1 MSKELLQANLDL
13 ISERDPELIGGFYTL
28 LFERFPQ
35 ARALFGRNS
44 QAEQQ
49 KMLTE
54 ALVMLVSHLDD
65 EAFVVETMTGVG
77 RKHVDYGVEDHMYGW
92 VGECLVATFAR
103 VSGDDWNDE
112 LAGAWT
118 NVVET
123 ISAIAIRSAQ
133 QERASRV
140 AS

>member
-1 MSKELLQANLDL
+1 MSKELLQTNLEL

-35 ARALFGRNS
+35 SRALFGRNS

-49 KMLTE
+49 QMLTE
-54 ALVMLVSHLDD
+54 ALTMLVSHLDD
-65 EAFVVETMTGVG
+65 ESFVVETMTSVG
-77 RKHVDYGVEDHMYGW
+77 RKHVDYGVEDHMYAW
-92 VGECLVATFAR
+92 VGECLVETFAR
-103 VSGDDWNDE
+103 ASGDDWSDE

-118 NVVET
+118 SVIET
-123 ISAIAIRSAQ
+123 ISTIAIQSAQ
-133 QERASRV
+133 RERAQRA